1 MRQTARLAVAATVL
15 CGCGRRDLDAPS
27 GEPRMSAAERASLAG
42 SLAWVSERG
51 GHREVVIARAAGGAP
66 RRLAALPGGDMYA
79 GPVSPDGRAIALV
92 SARGD
97 RQEDH
102 EEALWLLDL
111 RPGASPRRLL
121 AASRVR
127 NPAFSGGDALLVESD
142 LGSYSDLYRVSP
154 AGGPP
159 ARITRDG
166 DSFQPSPAPGG
177 AIVFTSSQAGIAQIY
192 RMDAGGGEPDRL
204 TSSGAEDLAPLVS
217 PTGEQV
223 LFTSA
228 RDGRDRLYLV
238 RPDGSHLR
246 PLNPPVMGEELAPA
260 WSPDGTRVA
269 YLVRSESETR
279 LWITDLAAG
288 TRRPLSAA
296 GQRDDQ
302 PVFSPD
308 GRHVAFVSER
318 GGNADIY
325 VARSDGGAVARIT
338 DDPAADWLPR
348 WLPGDG
354 APRVARRTPRR

>member
-1 MRQTARLAVAATVL
+1 MRTRARLVVAVTVL
-15 CGCGRRDLDAPS
+15 CGCGRRDLDALS
-27 GEPRMSAAERASLAG
+27 GEAGMSAAERASLAG

-51 GHREVVIARAAGGAP
+51 GHREVLVAPAAGGTP
-66 RRLAALPGGDMYA
+66 RRLAALPDGDMYA

-111 RPGASPRRLL
+111 RPGARPRALL
-121 AASRVR
+121 ASSRVR
-127 NPAFSGGDALLVESD
+127 NPAFAGGALLVEAD
-142 LGSYSDLYRVSP
+142 LESYSDLYRVSLT
-154 AGGPP
+154 GGPP
-159 ARITRDG
+159 LRITRDG

-177 AIVFTSSQAGIAQIY
+177 AIAFTSSKDGIAQIY
-192 RMDAGGGEPDRL
+192 RMDAGAEPRRL
-204 TSSGAEDLAPLVS
+204 TASGAEDLAPLVA
-217 PTGEQV
+217 PTGEWI

-228 RDGRDRLYLV
+228 RDGRDRLYLM
-238 RPDGSHLR
+238 RPDGGDLR
-246 PLNPPVMGEELAPA
+246 PLNPPVQGEELAPA

-269 YLVRSESETR
+269 FLVRSERDTR

-308 GRHVAFVSER
+308 GRHVAFASER
-318 GGNADIY
+318 GGNPDIY
-325 VARSDGGAVARIT
+325 VARADGGAVARIT
-338 DDPAADWLPR
+338 EDPAADWLPR
-348 WLPGDG
+348 WLPAGG
-354 APRVARRTPRR
+354 ATRVARRSPAR